1 MLFRSLVDDLPGGRS
16 RLTRD
21 PVNVASRMESSGL
34 PDCIQVSERTYELI
48 KTDFICHPRG
58 TIEIKGKGEMR
69 TWLVEGRRKGLG
81 IRG

>member
-1 MLFRSLVDDLPGGRS
+1 
-16 RLTRD
+16 
-21 PVNVASRMESSGL
+21 MESSGL

-48 KTDFICHPRG
+48 KADFICHPRG